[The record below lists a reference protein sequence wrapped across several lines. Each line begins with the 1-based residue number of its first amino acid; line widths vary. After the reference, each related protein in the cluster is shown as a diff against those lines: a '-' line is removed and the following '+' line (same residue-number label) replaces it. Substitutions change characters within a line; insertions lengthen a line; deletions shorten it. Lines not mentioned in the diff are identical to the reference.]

1 MNRVL
6 TIYRRRKLLPG
17 EVASDEVI
25 TNPYDQFKTEVYYVV
40 LDQVNTSIISRF
52 EGARGILSNLSL
64 LSFDRLK
71 ATSEGKEISDHH
83 FIHGFIENSLI

>member
-25 TNPYDQFKTEVYYVV
+25 TNPYDQLKTEVYYVV

-52 EGARGILSNLSL
+52 
-64 LSFDRLK
+64 
-71 ATSEGKEISDHH
+71 
-83 FIHGFIENSLI
+83 

>member
-1 MNRVL
+1 MPNIRS
-6 TIYRRRKLLPG
+6 RRRKLLPG
-17 EVASDEVI
+17 EVVSVEI
-25 TNPYDQFKTEVYYVV
+25 IINPYDQFKIEVYYVV

-71 ATSEGKEISDHH
+71 ATGEGTEISDDN
-83 FIHGFIENSLI
+83 FIALKN